1 MDLISI
7 LTLLTLHQTEQI
19 LAGVCKEGLYF
30 KHDQTIVSHLES
42 PIVRGAYSETAREM
56 LMISLHFKKL
66 LPTTFYSTVLLI
78 SSNNNNNNKLIMI
91 IIIIII
97 IITK

>member
-30 KHDQTIVSHLES
+30 KHQTIVSHLES

-66 LPTTFYSTVLLI
+66 LLTTFYSTVLLI